1 MSDYLLEVKNLSMH
15 YDTLDGNVDA
25 VKDISFS
32 VKNGESFGLVGE
44 SGCGKTSVAMTLLQ
58 LQPDNSVITEGSIK
72 LDGKELIGL
81 SENELRKVRWDS
93 ISIVF
98 QGAMN
103 AWNPV
108 IKIGEQIREA
118 MREHSPENSKQENI
132 DKINQLFSMVGLD
145 ETISDRFPHELSGG
159 MKQRAVIA
167 LALSCD
173 PKIIIADEP
182 TTALDVVIQ
191 DQILNEIKK
200 VQDLLGLSLIYI
212 SHDIAVI
219 AEMTDKIAVMY
230 AGSIVEI
237 GPTKS
242 VFESPKHAYTKALLD
257 STPSI
262 QGEKKKLASLD
273 GEPPS
278 LINEIKGKVD
288 LIILLVNTDRSS
300 QSSLAKN
307 FPKADFIFTSGSTH
321 RTSASM
327 PQKPEGPYVYSNGKQ
342 GKYLTVVDLDINNS
356 TDTISDDSAQEQ
368 KIKQLNNRL
377 KRLQKKDPTKAL
389 DDIYAGQDNILSLI
403 KRYRNDLSTAET
415 ILQKA
420 KNKMRFTSFALN
432 KKIKDDPEI
441 LAMVDDALDK
451 CVKLDKSKKSESKD
465 SHHNHNHSKKYGKK
479 NN

>member
-1 MSDYLLEVKNLSMH
+1 MSDYALEVKNLSMH

-25 VKDISFS
+25 VKNISFN
-32 VKNGESFGLVGE
+32 VKSGESFGLVGE

-58 LQPDNSVITEGSIK
+58 LQPENSVITEGSIK
-72 LDGKELIGL
+72 VDGNELIGL
-81 SENELRKVRWDS
+81 SENELRKIRWDS

-108 IKIGEQIREA
+108 IKVGEQIREA
-118 MREHSPENSKQENI
+118 MREHNPESSKKENI
-132 DKINQLFSMVGLD
+132 EKINELFHMVGLD
-145 ETISDRFPHELSGG
+145 ESISERFPHELSGG

-242 VFESPKHAYTKALLD
+242 VFESPKHSYTRALLD

-262 QGEKKKLASLD
+262 HGEKKKLSSLD

-278 LINEIKGKVD
+278 LINVINGCSF
-288 LIILLVNTDRSS
+288 SS
-300 QSSLAKN
+300 RC
-307 FPKADFIFTSGSTH
+307 PYPTSGC
-321 RTSASM
+321 RD
-327 PQKPEGPYVYSNGKQ
+327 Q
-342 GKYLTVVDLDINNS
+342 TVEMGLIQVG
-356 TDTISDDSAQEQ
+356 DDH
-368 KIKQLNNRL
+368 
-377 KRLQKKDPTKAL
+377 
-389 DDIYAGQDNILSLI
+389 
-403 KRYRNDLSTAET
+403 
-415 ILQKA
+415 
-420 KNKMRFTSFALN
+420 FA
-432 KKIKDDPEI
+432 
-441 LAMVDDALDK
+441 DK
-451 CVKLDKSKKSESKD
+451 CCSECV
-465 SHHNHNHSKKYGKK
+465 
-479 NN
+479 

>member
-1 MSDYLLEVKNLSMH
+1 MSTPLLEVENLSMH
-15 YDTLDGNVDA
+15 YDTLEGNVDA
-25 VKDISFS
+25 VKNISFTVNS
-32 VKNGESFGLVGE
+32 GESFGLVGE

-58 LQPDNSVITEGSIK
+58 LQPENSVITQGSIK

-81 SENELRKVRWDS
+81 SENDLRKVRWDS

-118 MREHSPENSKQENI
+118 MREHYPENTKQENKN
-132 DKINQLFSMVGLD
+132 KIIELFRMVGLD
-145 ETISDRFPHELSGG
+145 ESIADRYPHELSGG

-173 PKIIIADEP
+173 PKVIIADEP

-237 GPTKS
+237 GPTKD
-242 VFESPKHAYTKALLD
+242 VFKTPKHSYTRALLD

-262 QGEKKKLASLD
+262 RGEKKKLRSLD

-278 LINEIKGKVD
+278 LINEITGCSFSPRCPTPTEKCK
-288 LIILLVNTDRSS
+288 N
-300 QSSLAKN
+300 QSVEMN
-307 FPKADFIFTSGSTH
+307 
-321 RTSASM
+321 
-327 PQKPEGPYVYSNGKQ
+327 
-342 GKYLTVVDLDINNS
+342 
-356 TDTISDDSAQEQ
+356 
-368 KIKQLNNRL
+368 
-377 KRLQKKDPTKAL
+377 
-389 DDIYAGQDNILSLI
+389 LI
-403 KRYRNDLSTAET
+403 KVGENH
-415 ILQKA
+415 
-420 KNKMRFTSFALN
+420 FA
-432 KKIKDDPEI
+432 DECCSG
-441 LAMVDDALDK
+441 
-451 CVKLDKSKKSESKD
+451 CV
-465 SHHNHNHSKKYGKK
+465 
-479 NN
+479 

>member
-1 MSDYLLEVKNLSMH
+1 MSQELLEVKNLSMH

-25 VKDISFS
+25 VKNVSFTVNS
-32 VKNGESFGLVGE
+32 GESFGLVGE

-72 LDGKELIGL
+72 LEGKELIGL
-81 SENELRKVRWDS
+81 SENDLRKVRWDS

-118 MREHSPENSKQENI
+118 MREHYPQNSKQENI
-132 DKINQLFSMVGLD
+132 KKINELFKMVGLD
-145 ETISDRFPHELSGG
+145 ESISERFPHELSGG

-230 AGSIVEI
+230 AGSIVEM
-237 GPTKS
+237 GPTKN
-242 VFESPKHAYTKALLD
+242 VFTSPKHSYTRALLD

-262 QGEKKKLASLD
+262 KGEKKKLRSLD

-278 LINEIKGKVD
+278 LIDKIDGCSFAPRCPDREISCNPTEHMNLIEIEPEHFVD
-288 LIILLVNTDRSS
+288 ICS
-300 QSSLAKN
+300 
-307 FPKADFIFTSGSTH
+307 
-321 RTSASM
+321 
-327 PQKPEGPYVYSNGKQ
+327 Q
-342 GKYLTVVDLDINNS
+342 GK
-356 TDTISDDSAQEQ
+356 
-368 KIKQLNNRL
+368 
-377 KRLQKKDPTKAL
+377 
-389 DDIYAGQDNILSLI
+389 
-403 KRYRNDLSTAET
+403 
-415 ILQKA
+415 
-420 KNKMRFTSFALN
+420 M
-432 KKIKDDPEI
+432 
-441 LAMVDDALDK
+441 
-451 CVKLDKSKKSESKD
+451 
-465 SHHNHNHSKKYGKK
+465 
-479 NN
+479 

>member
-1 MSDYLLEVKNLSMH
+1 MSTPLLEVENLSMH
-15 YDTLDGNVDA
+15 YDTLEGNVEA
-25 VKDISFS
+25 VKNISFTVNS
-32 VKNGESFGLVGE
+32 GESFGLVGE

-58 LQPDNSVITEGSIK
+58 LQPENSVITQGSIK

-81 SENELRKVRWDS
+81 SENDLRKVRWDS

-118 MREHSPENSKQENI
+118 MREHYPENTKQENI
-132 DKINQLFSMVGLD
+132 NKIIELFRMVGLD
-145 ETISDRFPHELSGG
+145 ESITDRYPHELSGG

-173 PKIIIADEP
+173 PKVIIADEP

-237 GPTKS
+237 GPTKD
-242 VFESPKHAYTKALLD
+242 VFKTPKHSYTRALLD

-262 QGEKKKLASLD
+262 RGEKKKLRSLD

-278 LINEIKGKVD
+278 LINEIKGCSFSPRCPTPTEKCK
-288 LIILLVNTDRSS
+288 N
-300 QSSLAKN
+300 QSVEMN
-307 FPKADFIFTSGSTH
+307 
-321 RTSASM
+321 
-327 PQKPEGPYVYSNGKQ
+327 
-342 GKYLTVVDLDINNS
+342 
-356 TDTISDDSAQEQ
+356 
-368 KIKQLNNRL
+368 
-377 KRLQKKDPTKAL
+377 
-389 DDIYAGQDNILSLI
+389 LI
-403 KRYRNDLSTAET
+403 KVGENH
-415 ILQKA
+415 
-420 KNKMRFTSFALN
+420 FA
-432 KKIKDDPEI
+432 DECCSG
-441 LAMVDDALDK
+441 
-451 CVKLDKSKKSESKD
+451 CV
-465 SHHNHNHSKKYGKK
+465 
-479 NN
+479 

>member
-1 MSDYLLEVKNLSMH
+1 MSEYALEVKNLSMH
-15 YDTLDGNVDA
+15 YDTLDGSVDA
-25 VKDISFS
+25 VKNISFN
-32 VKNGESFGLVGE
+32 VKSGESFGLVGE

-58 LQPDNSVITEGSIK
+58 LQPENSVITQGSIK
-72 LDGKELIGL
+72 VDGEELIGL
-81 SENELRKVRWDS
+81 SENELRKIRWDS

-108 IKIGEQIREA
+108 IKVGEQIREA
-118 MREHSPENSKQENI
+118 MREHNPESSKKENI
-132 DKINQLFSMVGLD
+132 EKINELFQMVGLD
-145 ETISDRFPHELSGG
+145 DSISERFPHELSGG

-173 PKIIIADEP
+173 PKIVIADEP

-242 VFESPKHAYTKALLD
+242 VFETPKHSYTRALLD

-262 QGEKKKLASLD
+262 HGEKKKLSSLD

-278 LINEIKGKVD
+278 LINVITGCSFSPRCPSPTSSCRDQTVEMG
-288 LIILLVNTDRSS
+288 LIQV
-300 QSSLAKN
+300 
-307 FPKADFIFTSGSTH
+307 G
-321 RTSASM
+321 
-327 PQKPEGPYVYSNGKQ
+327 
-342 GKYLTVVDLDINNS
+342 
-356 TDTISDDSAQEQ
+356 DDH
-368 KIKQLNNRL
+368 
-377 KRLQKKDPTKAL
+377 
-389 DDIYAGQDNILSLI
+389 
-403 KRYRNDLSTAET
+403 
-415 ILQKA
+415 
-420 KNKMRFTSFALN
+420 FA
-432 KKIKDDPEI
+432 
-441 LAMVDDALDK
+441 DK
-451 CVKLDKSKKSESKD
+451 CCSECV
-465 SHHNHNHSKKYGKK
+465 
-479 NN
+479 

>member
-1 MSDYLLEVKNLSMH
+1 MSTPLLEVENLSMH
-15 YDTLDGNVDA
+15 YDTLEGNVDA
-25 VKDISFS
+25 VKNISFTVNS
-32 VKNGESFGLVGE
+32 GESFGLVGE

-58 LQPDNSVITEGSIK
+58 LQPENSVITQGSIK

-81 SENELRKVRWDS
+81 SENDLRKVRWDS

-118 MREHSPENSKQENI
+118 MREHYPENTKQENI
-132 DKINQLFSMVGLD
+132 NKIIELFRMVGLD
-145 ETISDRFPHELSGG
+145 ESITDRYPHELSGG

-173 PKIIIADEP
+173 PKVIIADEP

-237 GPTKS
+237 GPTKD
-242 VFESPKHAYTKALLD
+242 VFKTPKHSYTRALLD

-262 QGEKKKLASLD
+262 RGEKKKLRSLD

-278 LINEIKGKVD
+278 LINEITGCSFSPRCPTPTEKCK
-288 LIILLVNTDRSS
+288 N
-300 QSSLAKN
+300 QSVEMN
-307 FPKADFIFTSGSTH
+307 
-321 RTSASM
+321 
-327 PQKPEGPYVYSNGKQ
+327 
-342 GKYLTVVDLDINNS
+342 
-356 TDTISDDSAQEQ
+356 
-368 KIKQLNNRL
+368 
-377 KRLQKKDPTKAL
+377 
-389 DDIYAGQDNILSLI
+389 LI
-403 KRYRNDLSTAET
+403 KVGENH
-415 ILQKA
+415 
-420 KNKMRFTSFALN
+420 FA
-432 KKIKDDPEI
+432 DERCSG
-441 LAMVDDALDK
+441 
-451 CVKLDKSKKSESKD
+451 CV
-465 SHHNHNHSKKYGKK
+465 
-479 NN
+479 

>member
-1 MSDYLLEVKNLSMH
+1 MSTPLLEVENLSMH
-15 YDTLDGNVDA
+15 YDTLEGNVDA
-25 VKDISFS
+25 VKNISFTVNS
-32 VKNGESFGLVGE
+32 GESFGLVGE

-58 LQPDNSVITEGSIK
+58 LQPENSVITQGSIK

-81 SENELRKVRWDS
+81 SENDLRKVRWDS

-118 MREHSPENSKQENI
+118 MREHYPENTKQENI
-132 DKINQLFSMVGLD
+132 NKIIELFRMVGLD
-145 ETISDRFPHELSGG
+145 ETITDRYPHELSGG

-173 PKIIIADEP
+173 PKVIIADEP

-237 GPTKS
+237 GPTKD
-242 VFESPKHAYTKALLD
+242 VFKTPKHSYTRALLD

-262 QGEKKKLASLD
+262 RGEKKKLRSLD

-278 LINEIKGKVD
+278 LINEITGCSFSPRCPTPTEKCK
-288 LIILLVNTDRSS
+288 N
-300 QSSLAKN
+300 QSVEMN
-307 FPKADFIFTSGSTH
+307 
-321 RTSASM
+321 
-327 PQKPEGPYVYSNGKQ
+327 
-342 GKYLTVVDLDINNS
+342 
-356 TDTISDDSAQEQ
+356 
-368 KIKQLNNRL
+368 
-377 KRLQKKDPTKAL
+377 
-389 DDIYAGQDNILSLI
+389 LI
-403 KRYRNDLSTAET
+403 KVGENH
-415 ILQKA
+415 
-420 KNKMRFTSFALN
+420 FA
-432 KKIKDDPEI
+432 DECCSG
-441 LAMVDDALDK
+441 
-451 CVKLDKSKKSESKD
+451 CV
-465 SHHNHNHSKKYGKK
+465 
-479 NN
+479 